1 MVKNILIKKEMLF
14 REVKSSIFAYY
25 FGIMKHFFGI
35 ILLTIS
41 LFGCDDG
48 DFNIDTFDF
57 STVTSASCNSGV
69 SGFFVYKINGSE
81 VLLLQIPENN
91 FINEITPAGEP
102 RTVSISGA
110 NKLIYRIYNGTV
122 TSGAICT
129 TIPPAN
135 PNVTEEWNAV
145 SGTIEITTTAN
156 KTTNET
162 DNSSFVSGYTHSVII
177 RNVNFEKSNGAQ
189 QLYSVLDFGS
199 YITTATPPSNFV
211 DFTLKACDTSFN
223 FVYKVVGIQSLR
235 LTTDGSLFLNEV
247 TPADTPRKALIG
259 STYQLQLDYYAD
271 NINDAFMCASP
282 TPTTPSLLQ
291 RWTAQNGVTDVS
303 GIIEVVTT
311 EEYEIPTDNQS
322 PLVGYRQTITLKKVT
337 MERNGVTFKLGDSYA
352 LGAIV
357 TPL

>member
-1 MVKNILIKKEMLF
+1 
-14 REVKSSIFAYY
+14 
-25 FGIMKHFFGI
+25 MKHYI
-35 ILLTIS
+35 WILLLTIC

-57 STVTSASCNSGV
+57 STVNSASCNNGA
-69 SGFFVYKINGSE
+69 SGFFLYKINGTE
-81 VLLLQIPENN
+81 VLLLQIPEIN
-91 FINEITPAGEP
+91 FINEITPDGQP
-102 RTVSISGA
+102 RIENITGT
-110 NKLIYRIYNGTV
+110 NKLIYRIYNSTV
-122 TSGAICT
+122 TNNAICT

-135 PNVTEEWNAV
+135 LTVVEEWNAV
-145 SGTIEITTTAN
+145 SGTIEIRTTAN

-189 QLYSVLDFGS
+189 QLYSVLDFGN

-211 DFTLKACDTSFN
+211 DFTLKACDTSLN
-223 FVYKVVGIQSLR
+223 FVYKVVGSQSLR

-247 TPADTPRKALIG
+247 TPADNPRKALIG

-271 NINDAFMCASP
+271 NINDVFMCASP
-282 TPTTPSLLQ
+282 TPTTPSLLE
-291 RWTAQNGVTDVS
+291 RWTAQNGVENVS

-322 PLVGYRQTITLKKVT
+322 PLIGYRHNITLKKVT
-337 MERNGVTFKLGDSYA
+337 MERNGVTFRLGDSYA

-357 TPL
+357 SPL